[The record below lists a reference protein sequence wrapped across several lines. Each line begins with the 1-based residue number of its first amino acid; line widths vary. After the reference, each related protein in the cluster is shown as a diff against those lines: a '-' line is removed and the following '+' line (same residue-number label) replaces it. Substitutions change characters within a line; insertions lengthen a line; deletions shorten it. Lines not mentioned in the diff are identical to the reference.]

1 MICDLT
7 NSSTGK
13 ILAALAFSGELG
25 VKGLAVVLLGMV
37 FGSGFNGCPQ
47 AKNSPQSGNGFGR

>member
-1 MICDLT
+1 VHQRDRFVPLVLH
-7 NSSTGK
+7 K
-13 ILAALAFSGELG
+13 PARYAG

>member
-1 MICDLT
+1 M
-7 NSSTGK
+7 GAH
-13 ILAALAFSGELG
+13 AAG
-25 VKGLAVVLLGMV
+25 VKGLAVVFLGMV

>member
-1 MICDLT
+1 VNQADRF
-7 NSSTGK
+7 S
-13 ILAALAFSGELG
+13 LALQTAAYSG